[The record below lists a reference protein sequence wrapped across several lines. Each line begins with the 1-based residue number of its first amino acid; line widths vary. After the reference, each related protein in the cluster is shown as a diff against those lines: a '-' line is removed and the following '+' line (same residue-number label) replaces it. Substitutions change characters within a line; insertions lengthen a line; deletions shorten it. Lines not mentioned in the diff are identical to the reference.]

1 MAKVGYARVSSIGQS
16 LEVQLEKLKLAG
28 CDRIYQEKKS
38 GTTTSRPEFQKC
50 MNYIREGDTLVV
62 TRLDRLARS
71 VLHLAELSSR
81 LDAEGIH
88 LVVIDQSIDTGT
100 PTGRLMFNLLACI
113 AEFEN
118 ELRAERQRE
127 GIEKAKENNVKFG
140 RPQKADDALR
150 ESIRRRRGEG
160 ASIGVLV
167 KEFKLSQATIYR
179 SLASSEAT
187 NAETDTQ

>member
-16 LEVQLEKLKLAG
+16 LEVQLQKLKAAG

-38 GTTTSRPEFQKC
+38 GTTTARPEFQKC

-81 LDAEGIH
+81 LESEGIH

-127 GIEKAKENNVKFG
+127 GIEKAKENNIKFG
-140 RPQKADDALR
+140 RPLKTDEALR
-150 ESIRRRRGEG
+150 ESIRTRRAEG
-160 ASIGVLV
+160 ASIGTLV

-179 SLASSEAT
+179 ALANRDASYA
-187 NAETDTQ
+187 NTDTQ